1 MNGVDGIRMTPSRR
15 AILDVLRASCGHPT
29 ADEILNLIR
38 DRLPRTSL
46 ATVYRNLELLAQS
59 GAIRVIE
66 DGRSQRHYDAV
77 LTPHYHVRC
86 GSCGSIVDAPIGR
99 RDELERAAAEASG
112 YEVTGHTLTFTGT
125 CTECAAARNAA
136 CGKGD
141 HDGAQ
146 G

>member
-1 MNGVDGIRMTPSRR
+1 MNGTGGIRMTPSRR
-15 AILDVLRASCGHPT
+15 AILDALRANCGHPT
-29 ADEILNLIR
+29 AEEILSLIR

-77 LTPHYHVRC
+77 LEPHYHVRC
-86 GSCGSIVDAPIGR
+86 GSCGRVVDASIGAL
-99 RDELERAAAEASG
+99 DELEREAAEASG

-125 CTECAAARNAA
+125 CTECAAARDAA
-136 CGKGD
+136 CGKGE